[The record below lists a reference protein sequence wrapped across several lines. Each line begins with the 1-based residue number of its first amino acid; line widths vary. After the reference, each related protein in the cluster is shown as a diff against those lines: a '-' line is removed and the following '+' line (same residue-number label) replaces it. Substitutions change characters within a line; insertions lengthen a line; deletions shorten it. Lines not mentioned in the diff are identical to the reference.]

1 MRLDERTALR
11 AYRRETKEYVFLLG
25 GDAATIFSR
34 LSLRLVSLPNH
45 ISRLSSKII
54 PNH

>member
-34 LSLRLVSLPNH
+34 LS
-45 ISRLSSKII
+45 SKII